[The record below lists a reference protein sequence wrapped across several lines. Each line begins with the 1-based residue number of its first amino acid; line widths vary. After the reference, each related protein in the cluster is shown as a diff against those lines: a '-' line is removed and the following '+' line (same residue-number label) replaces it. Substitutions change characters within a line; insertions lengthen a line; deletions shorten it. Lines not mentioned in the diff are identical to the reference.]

1 MDKYVLT
8 VENCMEC
15 SVQGFPPNVTNVPL
29 SVAVR
34 WCDTSRAHQ
43 HVYSFILYS
52 YFALMYIHYV
62 IITRAETTILLAQT
76 AYNKINVP
84 HVQVA
89 DRILF
94 QVCVG
99 LCYMC
104 CKIWSICC
112 FKCLY
117 FFCSAVPSVA
127 PTELTAIPL
136 SPHSLQLSWKPLADE
151 EVRGELVNYTIR
163 YHRKHHGHRPKFVH
177 IEPNRYGLCKL
188 SPFQQ
193 RGSLQ
198 AMVSG

>member
-1 MDKYVLT
+1 
-8 VENCMEC
+8 MEC
-15 SVQGFPPNVTNVPL
+15 SVQGFPPNVANVPL

-43 HVYSFILYS
+43 HVWSFILYS

-62 IITRAETTILLAQT
+62 IITWAETTVLVAQT

-89 DRILF
+89 DRI
-94 QVCVG
+94 CCIIPG
-99 LCYMC
+99 LCRFVLYVQYGL
-104 CKIWSICC
+104 KYICW

-193 RGSLQ
+193 RGSLEV
-198 AMVSG
+198 MVSVYMG